1 MRVRFPRQLTGAARA
16 ARKVRP
22 TGGTGQR
29 PGRRRIT
36 LRWRLTVFY
45 TALLAV
51 LLTTVAVTT
60 LVIMRNNLITSVNRD
75 LSDIYGRFVQVLP
88 SLGLTPANTVN
99 RDAAGDLRSVRYQ
112 FPSYAIQIEQLTFYD
127 LPLLTERL
135 EEAETPAQR
144 ESLFDDLNFLRSG
157 SRDSTGIDRD
167 QPITLSDE
175 QLAELI
181 RSPSGQLLIDQNVQE
196 AYLNKPTP
204 MRVLVR
210 LAPLALQ
217 PSPLGLPGSNDTLT
231 IVYVGRSL
239 DDIQH
244 TLSDLRTVI
253 LLLFLAGLVTAGVGA
268 YLLAGRAL
276 QPLGLVQRAAEGIGG
291 QNLTERV
298 PEPETGDEVQALAGA
313 LNNMLAR
320 LEDSFE
326 AQRRFTSDA
335 SHELRTPV
343 TAISGHASYLLRRT
357 SPNEQQKESLK
368 IIRSES
374 ERLTNL
380 IASLLQLA
388 RSDSGA
394 LVMARDPI
402 LSGLF
407 LEEIVRELMPLAQA
421 QRTALMVAGQEVTF
435 EGDADRLKQVIINL
449 VSNALKAGARTI
461 TLSSRPEEDGTEVR
475 LSVQDDGPGI
485 PEDQLDRLFDRFY
498 RLEDSRSR
506 DVGGAGLGLS
516 IARGIVEAHGGRI
529 WLESKVGQGTAAHVQ
544 LPIGDVPVLHD
555 DDVP

>member
-1 MRVRFPRQLTGAARA
+1 M
-16 ARKVRP
+16 
-22 TGGTGQR
+22 
-29 PGRRRIT
+29 T
-36 LRWRLTVFY
+36 LRWRLTLFY

-75 LSDIYGRFVQVLP
+75 LSNTYGRFVQLLP
-88 SLGLTPANTVN
+88 SLSLTPSNDIN
-99 RDAAGDLRSVRYQ
+99 RDSAGDQRSVRYQ
-112 FPSYAIQIEQLTFYD
+112 FPNYALQLEQLPFYSQASLFQSLENNAEGPNRQD
-127 LPLLTERL
+127 FFATLNSVRLTY
-135 EEAETPAQR
+135 R
-144 ESLFDDLNFLRSG
+144 ESA
-157 SRDSTGIDRD
+157 GIDRD
-167 QPITLSDE
+167 SPIQLSE
-175 QLAELI
+175 KQLAELI
-181 RSPSGQLLIDQNVQE
+181 RSPGGQLLIDQDVNE
-196 AYLNKPTP
+196 AYQDRPTP

-210 LAPLALQ
+210 LAPLTLQ

-239 DDIQH
+239 DDIQR
-244 TLSDLRTVI
+244 TLADLRNVI

-357 SPNEQQKESLK
+357 SPDEQQKESLK

-407 LEEIVRELMPLAQA
+407 LTEIARELMPLAQA
-421 QRTALMVAGQEVTF
+421 QRTALTVAGQEVTF
-435 EGDADRLKQVIINL
+435 EGDADRLKQVLINL

-461 TLSSRPEEDGTEVR
+461 TLSSQPEQDGTEVR
-475 LSVQDDGPGI
+475 LSVSDDGPGI
-485 PEDQLDRLFDRFY
+485 PADQLDRLFDRFY

-516 IARGIVEAHGGRI
+516 IARGIVEAHEGRI
-529 WLESKVGQGTAAHVQ
+529 WLESEVGKGTVAHVQ
-544 LPIGDVPVLHD
+544 LPVGDVPVLDD

>member
-1 MRVRFPRQLTGAARA
+1 MRVPSLPRPLAGAARA
-16 ARKVRP
+16 VRGGAAP
-22 TGGTGQR
+22 TGAGI
-29 PGRRRIT
+29 RRRNT
-36 LRWRLTVFY
+36 LRWRLTQFY
-45 TALLAV
+45 TALLAA
-51 LLTTVAVTT
+51 LLTTVAATT
-60 LVIMRNNLITSVNRD
+60 LLIMRNNLITGINRD
-75 LSDIYGRFVQVLP
+75 LNTIYGQFVEVLP
-88 SLGLTPANTVN
+88 SLNLTPFNTDN
-99 RDAAGDLRSVRYQ
+99 RDAVGDLRSLRYQ
-112 FPSYAIQIEQLTFYD
+112 FPNYALQIERLTFYD
-127 LPLLTERL
+127 LPGVTSRL
-135 EEAETPAQR
+135 ADADTPAER
-144 ESLFDDLNFLRSG
+144 KSLLDDLNFLRNEE
-157 SRDSTGIDRD
+157 RESTGIDR
-167 QPITLSDE
+167 QKPITLSDA

-181 RSPSGQLLIDQNVQE
+181 RSPDGQLLIDQDVQE
-196 AYLNKPTP
+196 VYPDKPTP

-210 LAPLALQ
+210 LASLSLQ
-217 PSPLGLPGSNDTLT
+217 PSPLGLPGSNETLA
-231 IVYVGRSL
+231 IVYVGRSV

-244 TLSDLRTVI
+244 TLADLRNVI
-253 LLLFLAGLVTAGVGA
+253 VLLFLAGLITAGVGA

-276 QPLGLVQRAAEGIGG
+276 RPLGLVQRAAEGIGG

-313 LNNMLAR
+313 LNSMLGR

-357 SPNEQQKESLK
+357 SPSGQQQESLK

-407 LEEIVRELMPLAQA
+407 LAEIARELMPLAQA
-421 QRTALMVAGQEVTF
+421 QNSRLPVAGQEVTF

-461 TLSSRPEEDGTEVR
+461 TLSSQPEEDGTEVR
-475 LSVQDDGPGI
+475 LSVTDDGPGI
-485 PEDQLDRLFDRFY
+485 PGDQLDRLFDRFY

-516 IARGIVEAHGGRI
+516 IARGIVEAHEGRI
-529 WLESKVGQGTAAHVQ
+529 WLESELGKGTAAHVQ
-544 LPIGDVPVLHD
+544 LPVGDVPVLD
-555 DDVP
+555 DEDVP

>member
-1 MRVRFPRQLTGAARA
+1 MPRPLAGAARKA
-16 ARKVRP
+16 G
-22 TGGTGQR
+22 TGGLR
-29 PGRRRIT
+29 PRLAGRRIT

-45 TALLAV
+45 TALLAA

-75 LSDIYGRFVQVLP
+75 LSDTYGRFVQVLP
-88 SLGLTPANTVN
+88 SLNLTPSNSVN
-99 RDAAGDLRSVRYQ
+99 RDPAGDQRSVRYQ
-112 FPSYAIQIEQLTFYD
+112 FPNYAFQLEQLPFYSQAS
-127 LPLLTERL
+127 LFQSL
-135 EEAETPAQR
+135 ENDVNGPNREDFFANLNSMRFTYR
-144 ESLFDDLNFLRSG
+144 ESA
-157 SRDSTGIDRD
+157 GIDRKF
-167 QPITLSDE
+167 PIQLSE
-175 QLAELI
+175 NQLSELI
-181 RSPSGQLLIDQNVQE
+181 RSPGGQLLIDQDVQE
-196 AYLNKPTP
+196 VYRDRPTP

-210 LAPLALQ
+210 LAPLTLQ
-217 PSPLGLPGSNDTLT
+217 QSPLGLPGSNDTLS

-239 DDIQH
+239 KDIQR
-244 TLSDLRTVI
+244 TLADLRNVI

-291 QNLTERV
+291 QNLAERV

-357 SPNEQQKESLK
+357 SPDEQQKESLK
-368 IIRSES
+368 IIRNES

-394 LVMARDPI
+394 LVMAREPI

-407 LEEIVRELMPLAQA
+407 LTEIARELMPLAQA
-421 QRTALMVAGQEVTF
+421 QRTALTVTGQEVTF

-461 TLSSRPEEDGTEVR
+461 TLSSRPEEGGSEVR
-475 LSVQDDGPGI
+475 LSVADDGPGI
-485 PEDQLDRLFDRFY
+485 PEDQLDKLFGRFY

-516 IARGIVEAHGGRI
+516 IARGIVEAHQGRI
-529 WLESKVGQGTAAHVQ
+529 WLESEVGRGTVAQVQ
-544 LPIGDVPVLHD
+544 LPVGDVPVLD
-555 DDVP
+555 DEDVP

>member
-1 MRVRFPRQLTGAARA
+1 MS
-16 ARKVRP
+16 
-22 TGGTGQR
+22 GGSGR
-29 PGRRRIT
+29 GGRRRIT

-75 LSDIYGRFVQVLP
+75 LSDTYGRFVQVLP

-112 FPSYAIQIEQLTFYD
+112 FPSYAIQIEELTFYD

-144 ESLFDDLNFLRSG
+144 ESLFDDLDFLRSG
-157 SRDSTGIDRD
+157 SRDSTGIDRE

-181 RSPSGQLLIDQNVQE
+181 RSPGGQLLIDQNVQE
-196 AYLNKPTP
+196 AYLNKPTS

-357 SPNEQQKESLK
+357 SPDEQQKESLK

-407 LEEIVRELMPLAQA
+407 LAEIVRELMPLAQA
-421 QRTALMVAGQEVTF
+421 QRTALTVAGQEVTF

-475 LSVQDDGPGI
+475 LTVQDDGPGI

>member
-1 MRVRFPRQLTGAARA
+1 MTL
-16 ARKVRP
+16 
-22 TGGTGQR
+22 
-29 PGRRRIT
+29 RRR
-36 LRWRLTVFY
+36 LTQFY
-45 TALLAV
+45 TALLAA

-60 LVIMRNNLITSVNRD
+60 LFIMRNNLITGVNRD
-75 LSDIYGRFVQVLP
+75 LNDNYGRFVQLLP
-88 SLGLTPANTVN
+88 SQNLSPNNTAD
-99 RDAAGDLRSVRYQ
+99 RDAVGDLENVRYQ
-112 FPSYAIQIEQLTFYD
+112 FPNYAIQVEQLTFYD
-127 LPLLTERL
+127 LPLLTSTLAQAAGPQERQSLLDNL
-135 EEAETPAQR
+135 ELLRDQSR
-144 ESLFDDLNFLRSG
+144 ESS
-157 SRDSTGIDRD
+157 GIDRKF
-167 QPITLSDE
+167 PIRLSE
-175 QLAELI
+175 AQLTQLI
-181 RSPSGQLLIDQNVQE
+181 RSPDGQLLIDQDVQE
-196 AYLNKPTP
+196 AYRDKPTP

-239 DDIQH
+239 ADIQH
-244 TLSDLRTVI
+244 TLADLRNVI
-253 LLLFLAGLVTAGVGA
+253 ALLFLAGLITAGVGA

-276 QPLGLVQRAAEGIGG
+276 RPLGLVQRAAEGIGG

-313 LNNMLAR
+313 LNNMLGR
-320 LEDSFE
+320 LENSFE

-357 SPNEQQKESLK
+357 SPSGQQQESLK

-380 IASLLQLA
+380 ISSLLQLA

-394 LVMARDPI
+394 LVLKHEPI

-407 LEEIVRELMPLAQA
+407 LAEIARELMPLAQA
-421 QRTALMVAGQEVTF
+421 QNSRLPVAGQEVTF
-435 EGDADRLKQVIINL
+435 EGDSDRLKQVIINL
-449 VSNALKAGARTI
+449 VSNALKAGAQII
-461 TLSSRPEEDGTEVR
+461 TLSSQPEEDGKEVR
-475 LSVQDDGPGI
+475 LSVSDDGPGI

-506 DVGGAGLGLS
+506 DQGGAGLGLS
-516 IARGIVEAHGGRI
+516 IVRGIVEAHGGRI
-529 WLESKVGQGTAAHVQ
+529 WLESELGVGTTAHVQ
-544 LPIGDVPVLHD
+544 LPVGDVPILD
-555 DDVP
+555 DEDVP

>member
-1 MRVRFPRQLTGAARA
+1 
-16 ARKVRP
+16 
-22 TGGTGQR
+22 
-29 PGRRRIT
+29 
-36 LRWRLTVFY
+36 
-45 TALLAV
+45 
-51 LLTTVAVTT
+51 
-60 LVIMRNNLITSVNRD
+60 MRNNLITSVNRD
-75 LSDIYGRFVQVLP
+75 LSDTYSRFVQVLP
-88 SLGLTPANTVN
+88 SLGLTPSNNIN
-99 RDAAGDLRSVRYQ
+99 RDAAGDLRSARYQ
-112 FPSYAIQIEQLTFYD
+112 FPNYALQIEQLSFYD
-127 LPLLTERL
+127 LPGLTSRLAQADTPEARRSLLDTL
-135 EEAETPAQR
+135 T
-144 ESLFDDLNFLRSG
+144 LLRNE
-157 SRDSTGIDRD
+157 SRDSAGIDRD
-167 QPITLSDE
+167 APITLSE
-175 QLAELI
+175 AQLTELI
-181 RSPSGQLLIDQNVQE
+181 RSPDGQLLIDQNIKD
-196 AYLNKPTP
+196 AYSNEFAP

-239 DDIQH
+239 KDIQH
-244 TLSDLRTVI
+244 TLADLRTVI
-253 LLLFLAGLVTAGVGA
+253 LLLFLAGLITAGVGA

-357 SPNEQQKESLK
+357 SPDEQQQESLK

-407 LEEIVRELMPLAQA
+407 LNEIARELMPLAQA
-421 QRTALMVAGQEVTF
+421 QGTALTVTGQEVTF

-461 TLSSRPEEDGTEVR
+461 TLSSRPEKDGTEVR
-475 LSVQDDGPGI
+475 LSVRDDGPGI
-485 PEDQLDRLFDRFY
+485 PADQLDRLFDRFY

-516 IARGIVEAHGGRI
+516 IARGIVEAHEGRI
-529 WLESKVGQGTAAHVQ
+529 WLESEVGQGTTAHVQ
-544 LPIGDVPVLHD
+544 LPVGDVPILDD

>member
-1 MRVRFPRQLTGAARA
+1 LLPRPLAGAASKAGVPWRRA
-16 ARKVRP
+16 A
-22 TGGTGQR
+22 G
-29 PGRRRIT
+29 RRIT
-36 LRWRLTVFY
+36 LRWRLTLFY
-45 TALLAV
+45 TALLAA

-60 LVIMRNNLITSVNRD
+60 LVIMRNNLITGVNRD
-75 LSDIYGRFVQVLP
+75 LIGIYGRFVELLP
-88 SLGLTPANTVN
+88 SLNLTPFNTEN
-99 RDAAGDLRSVRYQ
+99 RDLAGDLRSVRYQ
-112 FPSYAIQIEQLTFYD
+112 FPNYALQIERLSFYD
-127 LPLLTERL
+127 LPGLTGRL
-135 EEAETPAQR
+135 VDADTPAER
-144 ESLFDDLNFLRSG
+144 KSLFGDLNALRG
-157 SRDSTGIDRD
+157 QSRDSAGIDRTK
-167 QPITLSDE
+167 PITLSDE

-181 RSPSGQLLIDQNVQE
+181 RSPDGQLLIDQDVQE
-196 AYLNKPTP
+196 AYLDRPTP

-239 DDIQH
+239 EDIQH
-244 TLSDLRTVI
+244 TLADLRTVI

-357 SPNEQQKESLK
+357 SPDEQQQESLK

-394 LVMARDPI
+394 LVMAREPI

-407 LEEIVRELMPLAQA
+407 LNEIARELMPLAQA
-421 QRTALMVAGQEVTF
+421 QRTALGVAGQEVTF

-461 TLSSRPEEDGTEVR
+461 TLSSQPEQDGAEVR
-475 LSVQDDGPGI
+475 LSVIDDGPGI
-485 PEDQLDRLFDRFY
+485 PADQLDRLFDRFY

-516 IARGIVEAHGGRI
+516 IARGIVEAHEGRI
-529 WLESKVGQGTAAHVQ
+529 WLESEVGRGTAAHVQ
-544 LPIGDVPVLHD
+544 LPVGDVPVLD
-555 DDVP
+555 DEDVP

>member
-1 MRVRFPRQLTGAARA
+1 M
-16 ARKVRP
+16 
-22 TGGTGQR
+22 
-29 PGRRRIT
+29 
-36 LRWRLTVFY
+36 
-45 TALLAV
+45 
-51 LLTTVAVTT
+51 
-60 LVIMRNNLITSVNRD
+60 
-75 LSDIYGRFVQVLP
+75 
-88 SLGLTPANTVN
+88 
-99 RDAAGDLRSVRYQ
+99 
-112 FPSYAIQIEQLTFYD
+112 
-127 LPLLTERL
+127 
-135 EEAETPAQR
+135 
-144 ESLFDDLNFLRSG
+144 
-157 SRDSTGIDRD
+157 
-167 QPITLSDE
+167 
-175 QLAELI
+175 
-181 RSPSGQLLIDQNVQE
+181 
-196 AYLNKPTP
+196 
-204 MRVLVR
+204 
-210 LAPLALQ
+210 
-217 PSPLGLPGSNDTLT
+217 PGSNDTLT

-239 DDIQH
+239 DDIQR
-244 TLSDLRTVI
+244 TLADLRNVI

-357 SPNEQQKESLK
+357 SPDEQQKESLK

-407 LEEIVRELMPLAQA
+407 LTEIARELMPLAQA
-421 QRTALMVAGQEVTF
+421 QRTALTVAGQEVTF
-435 EGDADRLKQVIINL
+435 EGDADRLKQVLINL

-461 TLSSRPEEDGTEVR
+461 TLSSQPEQDGTEVR
-475 LSVQDDGPGI
+475 LSVSDDGPGI
-485 PEDQLDRLFDRFY
+485 PADQLDRLFDRFY

-516 IARGIVEAHGGRI
+516 IARGIVEAHEGRI
-529 WLESKVGQGTAAHVQ
+529 WLESEVGKGTVAHVQ
-544 LPIGDVPVLHD
+544 LPVGDVPVLDD

>member
-1 MRVRFPRQLTGAARA
+1 MRVPLLPRQLAGATRA
-16 ARKVRP
+16 VR
-22 TGGTGQR
+22 GGPAPAEPG
-29 PGRRRIT
+29 GRRRRT
-36 LRWRLTVFY
+36 LRWRLTQFY
-45 TALLAV
+45 TALLAA
-51 LLTTVAVTT
+51 LLLTVAVTT
-60 LVIMRNNLITSVNRD
+60 LVIMRNNLITGVNRD
-75 LSDIYGRFVQVLP
+75 LTSIYGQFVQLLP
-88 SLGLTPANTVN
+88 SLNLSSASTES
-99 RDAAGDLRSVRYQ
+99 RDAAGDFISLRYQ
-112 FPSYAIQIEQLTFYD
+112 FPNYALQIERLTFYD
-127 LPLLTERL
+127 LPLLTDRLTQAVNSDER
-135 EEAETPAQR
+135 Q
-144 ESLFDDLNFLRSG
+144 SLFNILNSLRG
-157 SRDSTGIDRD
+157 QTRNSTGIDREK
-167 QPITLSDE
+167 PITLSDE

-181 RSPSGQLLIDQNVQE
+181 RSPDGQLLIDQDVQE
-196 AYLNKPTP
+196 VYPDKPTP

-210 LAPLALQ
+210 LAPLSLQ

-239 DDIQH
+239 QDIQR
-244 TLSDLRTVI
+244 TLVDLRTVI
-253 LLLFLAGLVTAGVGA
+253 ALLFLAGLITAGVGA

-276 QPLGLVQRAAEGIGG
+276 RPLGLVQRAAEGIGG

-313 LNNMLAR
+313 LNSMLGR

-357 SPNEQQKESLK
+357 SPSGQQQESLK

-394 LVMARDPI
+394 LVLTHEPI

-407 LEEIVRELMPLAQA
+407 LAEIARELMPLAQA
-421 QRTALMVAGQEVTF
+421 QNSRLPVAGREVTF
-435 EGDADRLKQVIINL
+435 EGDPDRLKQVIINL

-461 TLSSRPEEDGTEVR
+461 TLSSQPEEDGTEVR
-475 LSVQDDGPGI
+475 LSVTDDGPGI
-485 PEDQLDRLFDRFY
+485 PGDQLDRLFGRFY

-529 WLESKVGQGTAAHVQ
+529 WLESEVGRGTAAHVQ
-544 LPIGDVPVLHD
+544 LPVGDVPVLD
-555 DDVP
+555 DEDVP

>member
-1 MRVRFPRQLTGAARA
+1 MRVRLLPRQLAGAAGRHP
-16 ARKVRP
+16 V
-22 TGGTGQR
+22 TGTPRQR
-29 PGRRRIT
+29 SRGRHTT
-36 LRWRLTVFY
+36 LRWRLTLFY

-75 LSDIYGRFVQVLP
+75 LSDTYSRFVQVLP
-88 SLGLTPANTVN
+88 SLGLTPSNNIN
-99 RDAAGDLRSVRYQ
+99 RDAAGDLRSARYQ
-112 FPSYAIQIEQLTFYD
+112 FPNYALQIEQLSFYD
-127 LPLLTERL
+127 LPGLTSRLAQADTPEARRSLLDTL
-135 EEAETPAQR
+135 T
-144 ESLFDDLNFLRSG
+144 LLRNE
-157 SRDSTGIDRD
+157 SRDSAGIDRD
-167 QPITLSDE
+167 APITLSE
-175 QLAELI
+175 AQLTELI
-181 RSPSGQLLIDQNVQE
+181 RSPDGQLLIDQNIKD
-196 AYLNKPTP
+196 AYSNEFAP

-239 DDIQH
+239 KDIQH
-244 TLSDLRTVI
+244 TLADLRTVI
-253 LLLFLAGLVTAGVGA
+253 LLLFLAGLITAGVGA

-357 SPNEQQKESLK
+357 SPDEQQQESLK

-407 LEEIVRELMPLAQA
+407 LNEIARELMPLAQA
-421 QRTALMVAGQEVTF
+421 QGTALTVTGQEVTF

-461 TLSSRPEEDGTEVR
+461 TLSSRPEKDGTEVR
-475 LSVQDDGPGI
+475 LSVRDDGPGI
-485 PEDQLDRLFDRFY
+485 PADQLDRLFDRFY

-516 IARGIVEAHGGRI
+516 IARGIVEAHEGRI
-529 WLESKVGQGTAAHVQ
+529 WLESEVGQGTTAHVQ
-544 LPIGDVPVLHD
+544 LPVGDVPILDD

>member
-1 MRVRFPRQLTGAARA
+1 MTL
-16 ARKVRP
+16 
-22 TGGTGQR
+22 
-29 PGRRRIT
+29 RRR
-36 LRWRLTVFY
+36 LTQFY
-45 TALLAV
+45 TALLAA
-51 LLTTVAVTT
+51 LLTTVGVTT
-60 LVIMRNNLITSVNRD
+60 LLIMRNNLITSVNRD
-75 LSDIYGRFVQVLP
+75 LSATYGRFVQVLP
-88 SLGLTPANTVN
+88 QLIPARN
-99 RDAAGDLRSVRYQ
+99 ARYQ
-112 FPSYAIQIEQLTFYD
+112 FPNYALQIEQLTFYD
-127 LPLLTERL
+127 LPLLTSML
-135 EEAETPAQR
+135 AQADTPEARQ
-144 ESLFDDLNFLRSG
+144 SLLDNLNLLRDE
-157 SRDSTGIDRD
+157 SRDSTGIDPKF
-167 QPITLSDE
+167 PIALTE
-175 QLAELI
+175 AQLTELI
-181 RSPSGQLLIDQNVQE
+181 RSPDGQLLIDQDVRD
-196 AYLNKPTP
+196 AYNRGESVP

-217 PSPLGLPGSNDTLT
+217 PAPLGLPGSNDTLT

-239 DDIQH
+239 KDIQH
-244 TLSDLRTVI
+244 TLADLRNVI
-253 LLLFLAGLVTAGVGA
+253 LLLFVAGLITAGVGA

-276 QPLGLVQRAAEGIGG
+276 RPLGLVQRAAEGIGG

-313 LNNMLAR
+313 LNSMLGR
-320 LEDSFE
+320 LEASFE

-357 SPNEQQKESLK
+357 SPSGQQQESLK

-374 ERLTNL
+374 GRLTNL

-394 LVMARDPI
+394 LVLKYEPI

-407 LEEIVRELMPLAQA
+407 LAEIARELMPLAQA
-421 QRTALMVAGQEVTF
+421 QNSRLPVAGEEVTF

-461 TLSSRPEEDGTEVR
+461 TLSSTPEEDGKEVR
-475 LSVQDDGPGI
+475 LSVRDDGPGI
-485 PEDQLDRLFDRFY
+485 PADQLDRLFDRFY

-516 IARGIVEAHGGRI
+516 IARGIVEAHKGRI
-529 WLESKVGQGTAAHVQ
+529 WLESEVGKGTAAHVQ
-544 LPIGDVPVLHD
+544 LPVGDVPVLND
-555 DDVP
+555 EDVP

>member
-1 MRVRFPRQLTGAARA
+1 MPRPLAGAARKA
-16 ARKVRP
+16 G
-22 TGGTGQR
+22 TGGLR
-29 PGRRRIT
+29 PRLAGRRIT

-45 TALLAV
+45 TALLAA

-75 LSDIYGRFVQVLP
+75 LSDTYGRFVQVLP
-88 SLGLTPANTVN
+88 SLNLTPSNEVN
-99 RDAAGDLRSVRYQ
+99 RDAAGDLTSVRYQ
-112 FPSYAIQIEQLTFYD
+112 FANYVLQIEQLTFYD
-127 LPLLTERL
+127 QGGLVDALDRAST
-135 EEAETPAQR
+135 EAER
-144 ESLFDDLNFLRSG
+144 RNLFGGLQVLRDG
-157 SRDSTGIDRD
+157 SREPVGIDRKF
-167 QPITLSDE
+167 PIRLSDA
-175 QLAELI
+175 QLSELI
-181 RSPSGQLLIDQNVQE
+181 RSPGGQLLIDQDVQE
-196 AYLNKPTP
+196 AYLDRPTP

-210 LAPLALQ
+210 LAPLTLQ
-217 PSPLGLPGSNDTLT
+217 QSPLGLPGSNDTLS

-239 DDIQH
+239 KDIQR
-244 TLSDLRTVI
+244 TLADLRNVI

-291 QNLTERV
+291 QNLAERV

-357 SPNEQQKESLK
+357 SPDEQQKESLK

-394 LVMARDPI
+394 LVMAREPI

-407 LEEIVRELMPLAQA
+407 LTEIARELMPLAQA
-421 QRTALMVAGQEVTF
+421 QRTALTVTGQEVTF

-461 TLSSRPEEDGTEVR
+461 TLSSRPEEGGSEVR
-475 LSVQDDGPGI
+475 LSVADDGPGI
-485 PEDQLDRLFDRFY
+485 PEDQLDKLFGRFY

-516 IARGIVEAHGGRI
+516 IARGIVEAHQGRI
-529 WLESKVGQGTAAHVQ
+529 WLESEVGRGTVAQVQ
-544 LPIGDVPVLHD
+544 LPVGDVPVLD
-555 DDVP
+555 DEDVP

>member
-1 MRVRFPRQLTGAARA
+1 M
-16 ARKVRP
+16 
-22 TGGTGQR
+22 
-29 PGRRRIT
+29 T
-36 LRWRLTVFY
+36 LRWRLTLFY

-75 LSDIYGRFVQVLP
+75 LSDTYIRFVQVLP
-88 SLGLTPANTVN
+88 SLGLTPSNNVN
-99 RDAAGDLRSVRYQ
+99 RDATGDLRSARYQ
-112 FPSYAIQIEQLTFYD
+112 FPNYALQIEQLSFYD
-127 LPLLTERL
+127 LPGLTSMLEQATNPEARRSLL
-135 EEAETPAQR
+135 
-144 ESLFDDLNFLRSG
+144 DNLNLLRND
-157 SRDSTGIDRD
+157 SRDSVGIDRD
-167 QPITLSDE
+167 APITLSE
-175 QLAELI
+175 AQLTELI
-181 RSPSGQLLIDQNVQE
+181 RSPDGQLLIDQDVKD
-196 AYLNKPTP
+196 AYSSELAPKFVP

-217 PSPLGLPGSNDTLT
+217 FSPLGLPGSNDTLT
-231 IVYVGRSL
+231 IAYVGRSL
-239 DDIQH
+239 EDIQD
-244 TLSDLRTVI
+244 TLTDLQTVI

-291 QNLTERV
+291 QNLTQRV

-357 SPNEQQKESLK
+357 NPDEQQQESLK

-407 LEEIVRELMPLAQA
+407 LGEIARELMPLAQA
-421 QRTALMVAGQEVTF
+421 QGTALTVTGQEVTF
-435 EGDADRLKQVIINL
+435 EGDANRLKQVIINL

-461 TLSSRPEEDGTEVR
+461 TLSSQPEKDGTEVR
-475 LSVQDDGPGI
+475 LSVSDDGPGI
-485 PEDQLDRLFDRFY
+485 PADQLEPSVQPL
-498 RLEDSRSR
+498 LPSR
-506 DVGGAGLGLS
+506 
-516 IARGIVEAHGGRI
+516 
-529 WLESKVGQGTAAHVQ
+529 GQPQ
-544 LPIGDVPVLHD
+544 P
-555 DDVP
+555 